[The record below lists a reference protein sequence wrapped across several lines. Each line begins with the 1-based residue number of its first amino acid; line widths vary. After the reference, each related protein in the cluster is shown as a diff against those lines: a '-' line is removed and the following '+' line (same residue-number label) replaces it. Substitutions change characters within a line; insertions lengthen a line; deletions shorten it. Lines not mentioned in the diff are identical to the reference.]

1 MTSRILGSAW
11 SAPLLET
18 IVHIPGSLEHTELPQ
33 QPQRM
38 VKMIRP
44 DPAAQRVLA
53 QRTFT
58 RVIHIKRTQPMAL
71 PPTQPA
77 EVLLQTIPDPLLMVD
92 ATRTIRCPDR
102 QVTGFCR
109 STSEEWIDLEN
120 QAQKNASL
128 HLARG
133 APAK

>member
-1 MTSRILGSAW
+1 
-11 SAPLLET
+11 
-18 IVHIPGSLEHTELPQ
+18 VHIPERLDHTELPQ
-33 QPQRM
+33 QPQPIA
-38 VKMIRP
+38 KMIRP
-44 DPAAQRVLA
+44 VPAAQRVLA

-58 RVIHIKRTQPMAL
+58 RVIHIKRTHPMAF

-92 ATRTIRCPDR
+92 ATRTIRCCDR
-102 QVTGFCR
+102 PVTGFCR
-109 STSEEWIDLEN
+109 SASAEWIDLEN